1 MTATLPG
8 SRDLAVDE
16 VPTSRTVLA
25 RQCRLPAASLEVLRD
40 DATAS
45 AARDLQASRRAMEA
59 LRDRVEDVLHGLVGG
74 CDDTARRR
82 DLLGARRNVHK
93 DVVAARHEA
102 LLDEVASGH
111 PDVATWLAAAR
122 TSRDLSGSD
131 DAARDR
137 LAAAAGRVVR
147 LLDHPDLRRGI
158 AFASTAFA
166 RELDQRPPGAVD
178 PDGRLARTA
187 VSYAVRAALKPSPFS
202 SLATLH
208 AVRSTDVDVRVDV
221 RAGDAEAWSRDH
233 TTFRPLA
240 VELHG
245 RCLQRP
251 FAWSGPKPVRAQRIP
266 SMQMR
271 SGTYAFLPH
280 YAHQGSLYYRTDE
293 LTELTSEAPPPS
305 AADGVATGRLHARRP
320 WALTDG
326 HELGLLAGDGRDR
339 EWPAEVVDALGGA
352 ADAERR
358 VHRAQRPDE
367 LVDAIEALHDGARDA
382 LTAVGS
388 RAGSWL
394 LREPLVHES
403 VSGPALAL
411 PATLPSELGDV
422 LAGRVVPLAFYDT
435 LRRLFM
441 ALHGTGSVPLVAFCA
456 EATLALERALVGA
469 PDRHALDDLPRGHL
483 SLARPASVVYHQHSG
498 GRLVVNTVM
507 ADYLGSRSRWG
518 RLATLTG
525 DLVADAVTTAA
536 TRHPGTVAYQFSAS
550 TDWTTTQRPG
560 PGLPLAEWGPAL
572 LDHPGAHDLAAFRI
586 HLDPDTRSLQLTD
599 PDGAPAALL
608 YGGAI
613 PPHLLKG
620 VEGVLAVIASPWA
633 VLPPTARAVEVDGG
647 MVTPRLE
654 GPDVVWGRRTWS
666 LAPEVVPTVSRGG
679 HVTDAL
685 ARVEAMRDRFAMPGE
700 LFVATVEAG
709 SPRPVGKP
717 TWLSV
722 DHPLTVLTALRD
734 PGPRVRRWVFTEA
747 LPGLAEA
754 GAAGAA
760 GDTEAGCVTEYVA
773 VVDHG

>member
-1 MTATLPG
+1 VTATVPVTTG
-8 SRDLAVDE
+8 SAVAGVAAVVDGA
-16 VPTSRTVLA
+16 TARTVLA
-25 RQCRLPAASLEVLRD
+25 RQCRLPAATLDALRD
-40 DATAS
+40 DATAA
-45 AARDLQASRRAMEA
+45 AARELLRSRRTMQA

-74 CDDTARRR
+74 CDDTGRRR
-82 DLLGARRNVHK
+82 ELLGARRNVHK

-102 LLDEVASGH
+102 LLDEVATDN

-122 TSRDLSGSD
+122 ASRELSGPD
-131 DAARDR
+131 DAARGR
-137 LAAAAGRVVR
+137 LASAAGRVVR
-147 LLDHPDLRRGI
+147 LLDDPGLRRGI

-166 RELDQRPPGAVD
+166 RELDQRPSGPVD

-208 AVRSTDVDVRVDV
+208 AVRSSDVGV
-221 RAGDAEAWSRDH
+221 RADDGEGWSRDH

-245 RCLQRP
+245 RCVQRP
-251 FAWSGPKPVRAQRIP
+251 FAWAGPKPVRAQRIP

-293 LTELTSEAPPPS
+293 LTELTSEAPPLN

-339 EWPAEVVDALGGA
+339 GWPAEVVDALGGA
-352 ADAERR
+352 AEAEGR

-367 LVDAIEALHDGARDA
+367 VVDAIEALHDGARDA

-388 RAGSWL
+388 RAGLWL

-403 VSGPALAL
+403 VSGPALAA
-411 PATLPSELGDV
+411 PAALPSELARV
-422 LAGRVVPLAFYDT
+422 LSRRVVPLAFYDT
-435 LRRLFM
+435 LRRLFS
-441 ALHGTGSVPLVAFCA
+441 ALHGSGSAPLVAFCA
-456 EATLALERALVGA
+456 EATLALERALVGT
-469 PDRHALDDLPRGHL
+469 PDRHELDDLPRGHL

-498 GRLVVNTVM
+498 GRVVVNTVM

-525 DLVADAVTTAA
+525 DLVADAVTTAT

-586 HLDPDTRSLQLTD
+586 HLDPDTRTLQLTD

-647 MVTPRLE
+647 LVTPRLE

-666 LAPEVVPTVSRGG
+666 LSPEVVPTWARGG
-679 HVTDAL
+679 HVTDVL
-685 ARVEAMRDRFAMPGE
+685 ARVEAMRERFAMPGE

-709 SPRPVGKP
+709 SARPVGKP

-747 LPGLAEA
+747 LPALAEA
-754 GAAGAA
+754 GSSAHGE
-760 GDTEAGCVTEYVA
+760 GGYVTEFVA